1 MKIVLNCHSEYA
13 YVKAYPRHTP
23 KATVLRINI
32 PIDVENGLYQMIFF
46 YRVYVICREISGCS
60 YIVKGLYERGS
71 LCHREQHVE
80 TRVLKR

>member
-32 PIDVENGLYQMIFF
+32 PIHVENGLYQMIFF
-46 YRVYVICREISGCS
+46 IVYMSFVARSVVIPIS
-60 YIVKGLYERGS
+60 
-71 LCHREQHVE
+71 
-80 TRVLKR
+80 